1 VAEPVGEWPASLDR
15 GVAGAPIEGEA
26 RSGDLA
32 VFAATASGALACL
45 IDGLGHGP
53 EAADAAELCAA
64 TVREHAQAPAEELL
78 NACHTALIDTRGV
91 VMTAA
96 WFDLERST
104 LSWAGVGNVD
114 ARLVRA
120 GPELREEVA
129 LVFGG
134 VLGFRMPSVRPATMP
149 LERGDL
155 LVMITDGIDGAISPA
170 LAGGGTAQTMAERIF
185 EMHSKGSDDA
195 LAVVVRYR

>member
-1 VAEPVGEWPASLDR
+1 VDALAADWPETLDR
-15 GVAGAPIEGEA
+15 GAAGAPMEGES
-26 RSGDLA
+26 RSGDVA
-32 VFAATASGALACL
+32 VFAPTRAGGLVCL

-53 EAADAAELCAA
+53 EAADAAERCAEV
-64 TVREHAQAPAEELL
+64 VRANADAPAAELMDL
-78 NACHTALIDTRGV
+78 CHAALLESRGV

-120 GPELREEVA
+120 GPEIREEVA

-134 VLGFRMPSVRPATMP
+134 VIGYRMPKVRVATMP
-149 LERGDL
+149 LGRGDV
-155 LVMITDGIDGAISPA
+155 LVMITDGIESAISPA
-170 LAGGGTAQTMAERIF
+170 LAGGGAAQALAERIF
-185 EMHSKGSDDA
+185 AMHGKGTDDA

>member
-1 VAEPVGEWPASLDR
+1 VPDWPASLDR
-15 GVAGAPIEGEA
+15 GVAWVAHEGET
-26 RSGDLA
+26 RSGDVA
-32 VFAATASGALACL
+32 VFVPTVAGGLVCV

-53 EAADAAELCAA
+53 EAADAAELCASV
-64 TVREHAQAPAEELL
+64 VREHAEAEARELL
-78 NACHTALIDTRGV
+78 EACHEALLQTRGA
-91 VMTAA
+91 VMTAV
-96 WFDLERST
+96 WFDLEHSQ

-114 ARLVRA
+114 ARLVRS

-129 LVFGG
+129 LVLGG
-134 VLGFRMPSVRPATMP
+134 VLGYRMPRVRPATMP

-170 LAGGGTAQTMAERIF
+170 LVGGGPAQALATRIL
-185 EMHSKGSDDA
+185 EQHGKGTDDA

>member
-1 VAEPVGEWPASLDR
+1 LDC
-15 GVAGAPIEGEA
+15 GVAGVAHEGET

-32 VFAATASGALACL
+32 VFAPTVAGALACV

-64 TVREHAQAPAEELL
+64 VVRSHAEADAQDLL
-78 NACHTALIDTRGV
+78 QACHEALVETRGV

-96 WFDLERST
+96 WFDLERGR

-114 ARLVRA
+114 ARLVRS

-134 VLGFRMPSVRPATMP
+134 VLGYRMPRVRPATMP
-149 LERGDL
+149 LDRGDL
-155 LVMITDGIDGAISPA
+155 LVMITDGIDGAISAA
-170 LAGGGTAQTMAERIF
+170 LAGGGAAQALAGRIL
-185 EMHSKGSDDA
+185 EEHGKGTDDA
-195 LAVVVRYR
+195 LAVVIRYR

>member
-1 VAEPVGEWPASLDR
+1 VAEAWPAALDR
-15 GVAGAPIEGEA
+15 GIAGVAHEGET

-32 VFAATASGALACL
+32 VFVPTAAGGLACV

-53 EAADAAELCAA
+53 EAADAAETCAQV
-64 TVREHAQAPAEELL
+64 VRTHAELSAQELL
-78 NACHTALIDTRGV
+78 QACHEALLQTRGV

-96 WFDLERST
+96 WFDLERGQ

-114 ARLVRA
+114 ARLVHS
-120 GPELREEVA
+120 GPELREDVA

-134 VLGFRMPSVRPATMP
+134 VLGYRMPRVRPATMT

-155 LVMITDGIDGAISPA
+155 LVMITDGIDSAISPA
-170 LAGGGTAQTMAERIF
+170 LSGGGAAQALASRILDT
-185 EMHSKGSDDA
+185 HGKGNDDA
-195 LAVVVRYR
+195 LAVVIRYR

>member
-1 VAEPVGEWPASLDR
+1 VGDEWPASLDR
-15 GVAGAPIEGEA
+15 GVAGVAHEGET

-32 VFAATASGALACL
+32 VFVPTTAGGLACV

-53 EAADAAELCAA
+53 EAADAAERCAEV
-64 TVREHAQAPAEELL
+64 VRANAELEARALL
-78 NACHTALIDTRGV
+78 SACHEALLTTRGA

-96 WFDLERST
+96 WFDLERSQ
-104 LSWAGVGNVD
+104 LAWAGVGNVD
-114 ARLVRA
+114 ARLVHH
-120 GPELREEVA
+120 GPEQREDVA

-134 VLGFRMPSVRPATMP
+134 VLGYRMPRVRAATMP

-155 LVMITDGIDGAISPA
+155 LVMITDGIDAAISPA
-170 LAGGGTAQTMAERIF
+170 LASGGAAQAMADRILTT
-185 EMHSKGSDDA
+185 HGKGSDDA

>member
-1 VAEPVGEWPASLDR
+1 MARGARPRDGGSAVRGRDPLGRRGGLRSDR
-15 GVAGAPIEGEA
+15 RGRA
-26 RSGDLA
+26 
-32 VFAATASGALACL
+32 ACL

-53 EAADAAELCAA
+53 DAADAAEICGDAIRA
-64 TVREHAQAPAEELL
+64 HAEASPQELL
-78 NACHTALIDTRGV
+78 EACHEALLDTRGV

-96 WFDLERST
+96 WFDLERET
-104 LSWAGVGNVD
+104 VVWAGVGNVD
-114 ARLVRA
+114 ARLVHA

-134 VLGFRMPSVRPATMP
+134 VLGYRMPRIRPATMP

-170 LAGGGTAQTMAERIF
+170 LTGGGAAQTLADRIF
-185 EMHSKGSDDA
+185 EQHGKGTRRRA
-195 LAVVVRYR
+195 RRRRQIPLM

>member
-1 VAEPVGEWPASLDR
+1 MSDVVENWPAALDR
-15 GVAGAPIEGEA
+15 GMAGAPFEGES

-32 VFAATASGALACL
+32 VFVPTARGALSCL

-53 EAADAAELCAA
+53 DAADAAEACGEV
-64 TVREHAQAPAEELL
+64 VRTHADWDAQELL
-78 NACHTALIDTRGV
+78 DACHPALIDTRGV

-96 WFDLERST
+96 WFDLERET

-114 ARLVRA
+114 ARLVRS

-134 VLGFRMPSVRPATMP
+134 VLGYRMPRVRPATMP
-149 LERGDL
+149 LGRGDL
-155 LVMITDGIDGAISPA
+155 LVMITDGIEAAISPA
-170 LAGGGTAQTMAERIF
+170 LVGGGAAQ
-185 EMHSKGSDDA
+185 A
-195 LAVVVRYR
+195 LASRIL

>member
-1 VAEPVGEWPASLDR
+1 V
-15 GVAGAPIEGEA
+15 
-26 RSGDLA
+26 
-32 VFAATASGALACL
+32 

-53 EAADAAELCAA
+53 EAADAAETCAQV
-64 TVREHAQAPAEELL
+64 VRSHAEAPAQELL
-78 NACHTALIDTRGV
+78 HACHEALLKTRGV

-96 WFDLERST
+96 WFDLEREQ

-114 ARLVRA
+114 ARLVRS

-134 VLGFRMPSVRPATMP
+134 VLGYRMPRVRPATMA
-149 LERGDL
+149 LGRGDL

-170 LAGGGTAQTMAERIF
+170 LSGGGAAQALASRILDT
-185 EMHSKGSDDA
+185 HGKGNDDA
-195 LAVVVRYR
+195 LAVVIRYR

>member
-1 VAEPVGEWPASLDR
+1 MDDQWPAALDR
-15 GVAGAPIEGEA
+15 GIAGIAHEGEE

-32 VFAATASGALACL
+32 VFVPTTVGGLACV

-53 EAADAAELCAA
+53 EAADAAELCADV
-64 TVREHAQAPAEELL
+64 VRSNAEAGARELMM
-78 NACHTALIDTRGV
+78 ACHEALLTTRGV

-96 WFDLERST
+96 WFDLERSE

-120 GPELREEVA
+120 GPEQREDVA

-134 VLGFRMPSVRPATMP
+134 VLGYRMPQVRAATMR
-149 LERGDL
+149 LERGDV
-155 LVMITDGIDGAISPA
+155 LVMITDGIEAAISSA
-170 LAGGGTAQTMAERIF
+170 LAAGGAAQALADRILASHGKGT
-185 EMHSKGSDDA
+185 DDA
-195 LAVVVRYR
+195 LAAVVRYR

>member
-1 VAEPVGEWPASLDR
+1 MSDVVEQWPAALDR
-15 GVAGAPIEGEA
+15 GVAGAPHAGEE

-32 VFAATASGALACL
+32 VFVPTAVGGLACV

-53 EAADAAELCAA
+53 EAADAAERCADV
-64 TVREHAQAPAEELL
+64 VRANADAGAQDLMQM
-78 NACHTALIDTRGV
+78 CHEALVKTRGV
-91 VMTAA
+91 VMTVA
-96 WFDLERST
+96 WFDLEAST

-114 ARLVRA
+114 ARLVRQ

-134 VLGFRMPSVRPATMP
+134 VLGYRMPNVRQATMS
-149 LERGDL
+149 LDRGDL
-155 LVMITDGIDGAISPA
+155 VVMITDGIDAAISPA
-170 LAGGGTAQTMAERIF
+170 LTGGGAAQKLADRIF
-185 EMHSKGSDDA
+185 EMHGKGSDDA

>member
-1 VAEPVGEWPASLDR
+1 VPEQVEEWPATLDR
-15 GVAGAPIEGEA
+15 GIAGAPHEGED

-32 VFAATASGALACL
+32 VFVPTSAGALVCL

-53 EAADAAELCAA
+53 EAADAAETCADI
-64 TVREHAQAPAEELL
+64 VRRHADWSAQELL
-78 NACHTALIDTRGV
+78 TACHEALVDTRGV
-91 VMTAA
+91 VMTVA
-96 WFDLERST
+96 WFDLEASVLR
-104 LSWAGVGNVD
+104 WAGVGNVD

-134 VLGFRMPSVRPATMP
+134 VLGYRMPNVRPATMS

-170 LAGGGTAQTMAERIF
+170 LAGGGAAQAMADRIF
-185 EMHSKGSDDA
+185 AMHAKGSDDA
-195 LAVVVRYR
+195 LVVVVRYR

>member
-1 VAEPVGEWPASLDR
+1 VAEDWPAALDR
-15 GVAGAPIEGEA
+15 GVAGVAHEGET

-32 VFAATASGALACL
+32 VFAPTVAGALACV

-53 EAADAAELCAA
+53 EAADAAEICAA
-64 TVREHAQAPAEELL
+64 VVRSHAEADAQDLL
-78 NACHTALIDTRGV
+78 QACHEALLETRGV

-96 WFDLERST
+96 WFDLERGR

-114 ARLVRA
+114 ARLVRS

-134 VLGFRMPSVRPATMP
+134 VLGYRMPRVRPATMP

-155 LVMITDGIDGAISPA
+155 LVMITDGIDGAISAA
-170 LAGGGTAQTMAERIF
+170 LAGGGAAQALARRILD
-185 EMHSKGSDDA
+185 EHGKGTDDA
-195 LAVVVRYR
+195 LAVVIRYR

>member
-1 VAEPVGEWPASLDR
+1 VSDWPASLDR
-15 GVAGAPIEGEA
+15 GEAGAPIEGEQC
-26 RSGDLA
+26 SGDLA
-32 VFAATASGALACL
+32 VFAPTQAGALTCV

-64 TVREHAQAPAEELL
+64 TVREHAEASAKELL
-78 NACHTALIDTRGV
+78 SACHEALIDTRGV
-91 VMTAA
+91 VMTVA
-96 WFDLERST
+96 WFDLERSA

-114 ARLVRA
+114 ARLVRS

-134 VLGFRMPSVRPATMP
+134 VLGYRMPNVRPATMA

-155 LVMITDGIDGAISPA
+155 LVMITDGIEAAISPA
-170 LAGGGTAQTMAERIF
+170 LAGGGAAQTMAERIF
-185 EMHSKGSDDA
+185 AMHAKGSDDA
-195 LAVVVRYR
+195 LVVVVRYR

>member
-1 VAEPVGEWPASLDR
+1 VSEEWPASLDR
-15 GVAGAPIEGEA
+15 GQAGAPHTGEE

-32 VFAATASGALACL
+32 VFVPTAAGGLTCV

-53 EAADAAELCAA
+53 EAADAAERCAA
-64 TVREHAQAPAEELL
+64 VVRTHAEVSARELMK
-78 NACHTALIDTRGV
+78 ACHEALVETRGV

-114 ARLVRA
+114 ARLVRS
-120 GPELREEVA
+120 GPDPREDVA

-134 VLGFRMPSVRPATMP
+134 VLGYRMPNVRAATMR
-149 LERGDL
+149 LERGDV

-170 LAGGGTAQTMAERIF
+170 LAGGGAAQKMAERIF
-185 EMHSKGSDDA
+185 AMHGKGTDDA